1 MSDSTKF
8 TRGPWETHVSSD
20 FLQVRAVGSNDPIC
34 EFGLAPA
41 DDWTSEDRIEVQAN
55 ADITAAAPCMFE
67 ALTLIKRFGELA
79 GVSAESGFSSPS
91 GKKPA
96 SKDVFQFPRHLL
108 TEIDAALSKARGETS
123 LAQAEAEDASK

>member
-8 TRGPWETHVSSD
+8 TPGPWETHVSSD
-20 FLQVRAVGSNDPIC
+20 FLQVRPVGSNDPIC

-67 ALTLIKRFGELA
+67 ALRKIEGGWISDDIDEEDLEATIVE
-79 GVSAESGFSSPS
+79 
-91 GKKPA
+91 
-96 SKDVFQFPRHLL
+96 FQKIAR
-108 TEIDAALSKARGETS
+108 AALAKARGETS
-123 LAQAEAEDASK
+123 LAQAEAEDASR

>member
-67 ALTLIKRFGELA
+67 ALKAWEAYVDKWFDASNDMQGEA
-79 GVSAESGFSSPS
+79 Y
-91 GKKPA
+91 K
-96 SKDVFQFPRHLL
+96 L
-108 TEIDAALSKARGETS
+108 TKAALLKARGETS